1 MGLRIKTSSS
11 WSPAVV
17 ARVKTAATTWSPV
30 VRGFVKTASNAW
42 SQFWPATA
50 TTYTFSFGNTVH
62 IGTNGYISL
71 DSGQSTSN
79 IASTTGRVL
88 GILPADLEL
97 NSIRYAADSSKF
109 YVFYRGKRLGGTNF
123 EIEYE
128 VHFTDGQDYA
138 LIKLVAFPTSTYSST
153 AYYVNGSRSGY
164 STVTTTRTV
173 GSEYRVYFGTT
184 AAFTTSFT
192 EFGTSTHPV
201 WLSQSTLT
209 SGSADDGYISVVAN
223 QGSSAQ
229 APTSV
234 TSSSVTSTT
243 ATVSWTAV
251 TNANAGM
258 SAIQS
263 YEYSKDGGSNWTSVG
278 TSTSANITGL
288 TPGGTSYTVL
298 VRANNYFFTGTN
310 YGSVTFSTL
319 AGAPTITSLTA
330 SAPTTS
336 STQLVL
342 VTVSWTSTNQA
353 SYFLN
358 VQQAFVANY
367 LDYGTTE
374 TSSSQSHGSGNN
386 FNVYS
391 GASVSISLTVYN
403 GPNQTGDSATSTITY
418 TPPIQVIPTI
428 TGLTA
433 SSITKTGAT
442 LSWSSTGQ
450 ATYSISGLPDAYTGT
465 TATSRSVSG
474 LTKNTSYTATVTVT
488 SSSGDTASASVT
500 FTTLDEIIPT
510 ITNVTASS
518 IGFTGASIS
527 WSSTNQATY
536 SIAGFPNSYTGT
548 TATSRSIINLT
559 KGTSYTATVTV
570 TSSTGDTASGSVTFT
585 TLIPNISS
593 ITMTPGGASTPYM
606 TATWAATNT
615 ASVYFLAYR
624 SSSSAVNSPIDTLIN
639 PGGGTT
645 NGSTIITNT
654 GGLNFYYQF
663 IIQPWSQT
671 NGTGESGDGRSTGVK
686 RNTVS
691 GGATT
696 YTF

>member
-1 MGLRIKTSSS
+1 MAGYIRADGDWRTLNKVFVYANGAWRTVQNGFLYANGAWRQFFSS
-11 WSPAVV
+11 A
-17 ARVKTAATTWSPV
+17 
-30 VRGFVKTASNAW
+30 
-42 SQFWPATA
+42 A
-50 TTYTFSFGNTVH
+50 TTYTFSFGNTIH

-71 DSGQSTSN
+71 DSGQSTTT

-109 YVFYRGKRLGGTNF
+109 YVFYRGKRYSVGTNF

-128 VHFTDGQDYA
+128 VHFTNGQDYA
-138 LIKLVAFPTSTYSST
+138 LIKLVAFPTSTYSRT
-153 AYYVNGSRSGY
+153 GYYVSGSNTGY
-164 STVTTTRTV
+164 SGITTTRTV
-173 GSEYRVYFGTT
+173 GAEYRVYFGTT
-184 AAFTTSFT
+184 AAFATSFT
-192 EFGTSTHPV
+192 EYGTSTHPV
-201 WLSQSTLT
+201 WLAQSSLT
-209 SGSADDGYISVVAN
+209 AGTADDGYISVVGN

-234 TSSSVTSTT
+234 TASSVTSNS
-243 ATVSWTAV
+243 ATVSWAAI

-310 YGSVTFSTL
+310 YGSVSFNTL

-330 SAPTTS
+330 SAPTTT

-358 VQQAFVANY
+358 VTQVSVANY

-418 TPPIQVIPTI
+418 TPPIQVVPTI
-428 TGLTA
+428 TSLAA

-442 LSWSSTGQ
+442 LSWSSTNQ
-450 ATYSISGLPDAYTGT
+450 ATYSITGLPSSYSGT
-465 TATSRSVSG
+465 TATSRAVSG
-474 LTKNTSYTATVTVT
+474 LSENTSYTATVTVT
-488 SSSGDTASASVT
+488 SSSGDTASANVT
-500 FTTLDEIIPT
+500 FTTLATITPT
-510 ITNVTASS
+510 ISNVTASS
-518 IGFTGASIS
+518 IGFTGATIS

-536 SIAGFPNSYTGT
+536 SIAGLPNSYTGT
-548 TATSRSIINLT
+548 TGTSRSIINLV

-570 TSSTGDTASGSVTFT
+570 TSSSGDTASGSVTFT

-593 ITMTPGGASTPYM
+593 ITMTPGGNSTPYM
-606 TATWAATNT
+606 TATWVATNT
-615 ASVYFLAYR
+615 ASVFASTYR
-624 SSSSAVNSPIDTLIN
+624 SSSSAVNSAIN
-639 PGGGTT
+639 TFINSTST
-645 NGSTIITNT
+645 NGSTVITNT

-663 IIQPWSQT
+663 IIQPWSGI
-671 NGTGESGDGRSTGVK
+671 NATGESGDGRSTGVK

-691 GGATT
+691 GGPTT

>member
-1 MGLRIKTSSS
+1 MGLYIKTSSGA

-17 ARVKTAATTWSPV
+17 ARVKTAASTWSPV
-30 VRGFVKTASNAW
+30 LRGFVKTASNAW
-42 SQFWPATA
+42 SQFWPAA
-50 TTYTFSFGNTVH
+50 ANAYTFSFGNTVH
-62 IGTNGYISL
+62 IGTNGYIAL
-71 DSGQSTSN
+71 DSGQSTTS

-138 LIKLVAFPTSTYSST
+138 LIKLVAFPSTTYSRT
-153 AYYVNGSRSGY
+153 GYYVSGSNTGY
-164 STVTTTRTV
+164 SGITTTRTV
-173 GSEYRVYFGTT
+173 GAEYRVYFGTT

-192 EFGTSTHPV
+192 EYGTSTHPV
-201 WLSQSTLT
+201 WLSQGSLT
-209 SGSADDGYISVVAN
+209 SGTADSGYISVVGS
-223 QGSSAQ
+223 QGSSPQ

-234 TSSSVTSTT
+234 TASGITGNS
-243 ATVSWTAV
+243 ATVSWSAV

-263 YEYSKDGGSNWTSVG
+263 YDYSINGGSSWTSNG
-278 TSTSANITGL
+278 TNISVNILGLSSST
-288 TPGGTSYTVL
+288 PYTVL

-310 YGSVTFSTL
+310 YGSVPFNTL
-319 AGAPTITSLTA
+319 AGGPTITNLTA
-330 SAPTTS
+330 VAPTTT
-336 STQLVL
+336 STQLVV

-374 TSSSQSHGSGNN
+374 TSSSQSDSGSN

-403 GPNQTGDSATSTITY
+403 GPGQTGDSATSTITY
-418 TPPIQVIPTI
+418 TPPIQITPTI
-428 TGLTA
+428 SNLAA

-442 LSWSSTGQ
+442 LGWTSTNQ
-450 ATYSISGLPDAYTGT
+450 ATYSITGLPSSYSGT
-465 TATSRSVSG
+465 TADSRAVSG
-474 LTKNTSYTATVTVT
+474 LSEDTSYTATVTVT
-488 SSSGDTASASVT
+488 SSSGDTASENVT
-500 FTTLDEIIPT
+500 FRTLATITPT
-510 ITNVTASS
+510 ISDVTASS
-518 IGFTGASIS
+518 IGFTGATIS
-527 WSSTNQATY
+527 WTSTNQASY
-536 SIAGFPNSYTGT
+536 SITGLPNSYTGT
-548 TATSRSIINLT
+548 TGTSRSIISLV

-570 TSSTGDTASGSVTFT
+570 TSSSGDTASGSVTFT

-593 ITMTPGGASTPYM
+593 ITMTPGGNSTPYM

-624 SSSSAVNSPIDTLIN
+624 SSSSAVNSPINTLIN
-639 PGGGTT
+639 SGGSTT
-645 NGSTIITNT
+645 NGSTIITNS

-671 NGTGESGDGRSTGVK
+671 NGTGESGNGRSTGVK
-686 RNTVS
+686 RNTVT
-691 GGATT
+691 GGPTT